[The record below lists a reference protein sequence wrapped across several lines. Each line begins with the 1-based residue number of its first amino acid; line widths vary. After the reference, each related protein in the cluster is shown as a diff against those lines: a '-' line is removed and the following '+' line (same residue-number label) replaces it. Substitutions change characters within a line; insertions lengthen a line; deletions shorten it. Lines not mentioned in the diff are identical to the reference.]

1 MHSDLPPS
9 DPTAPDPVQQDVIQ
23 EFEKLRRFLDYQ
35 FARQTTYLQEV
46 SLQLHRVGRSKPGVF
61 ETIPEDDLSSVVS
74 HDRGNDVVDLVHGE
88 ASETSLGSFLPDNL
102 EAKAFPDRTR
112 HKRSTDSLDSIATFV
127 SSTLKESEKRA
138 YNVAEKVTIRRE
150 SLRKEKEPSSFSM
163 MAVQFVDSAFFTNL
177 VTAVIVINLIILGVE
192 VDQSKFLGQDEIPV
206 IFPIINIAVVVFF
219 IAELG
224 VKLIAFG
231 FASFFCGPERWWNLF
246 DFFIILVSVL
256 ETVLEY
262 VALSSSSAQVN
273 PSHLRFVRTVRLA
286 RALRGIRVMRLL
298 RYVSSLRA
306 LILSIMSSMYSLFWT
321 LVLLLLLFYSFGVL
335 FTQLVLDDCR
345 LKEILKTNDRNAL
358 PVCEDEYAKK
368 YWSSVSASML
378 TLFMSITGGVDWE
391 FAMEPLMGR
400 PDPLAAMCLI
410 IYITIT
416 CFAIVNVVTACF
428 CSTAMESAAADKDL
442 ATMKQIQKHSSQV
455 NDLQNLFHDI
465 VGNHEDN
472 EVSIRD
478 FKAALSSP
486 KFAGFLE
493 SMSISTE
500 DVGVLFTFMDTD
512 RSGLV
517 DLDEFVNGCLNLHG
531 PAKSLQLARMSF
543 ENKLTRREIKS
554 LKMVVGEVRRL
565 LYSDNAGKKDAFIV

>member
-1 MHSDLPPS
+1 MHSDLLQS
-9 DPTAPDPVQQDVIQ
+9 DPTAPDPVQQDVMQ
-23 EFEKLRRFLDYQ
+23 EFEKLRRFLDYR

-61 ETIPEDDLSSVVS
+61 DTIPEDDLSSVVS
-74 HDRGNDVVDLVHGE
+74 HDRGNDVVDLVQPE
-88 ASETSLGSFLPDNL
+88 ASATSLGSFLPDNL
-102 EAKAFPDRTR
+102 EAKGFPDRTR
-112 HKRSTDSLDSIATFV
+112 HNKRSTDSLDSIATFV

-150 SLRKEKEPSSFSM
+150 SLRKEKETSSFSM
-163 MAVQFVDSAFFTNL
+163 MAVQFVESALFTNL

-192 VDQSKFLGQDEIPV
+192 VDQSKFLGQDEVPV
-206 IFPIINIAVVVFF
+206 IFPIINIVVVVFF

-224 VKLIAFG
+224 VKLLAFG

-345 LKEILKTNDRNAL
+345 LKEILRTNDRNAL
-358 PVCEDEYAKK
+358 PVCE
-368 YWSSVSASML
+368 
-378 TLFMSITGGVDWE
+378 
-391 FAMEPLMGR
+391 
-400 PDPLAAMCLI
+400 
-410 IYITIT
+410 
-416 CFAIVNVVTACF
+416 
-428 CSTAMESAAADKDL
+428 
-442 ATMKQIQKHSSQV
+442 
-455 NDLQNLFHDI
+455 
-465 VGNHEDN
+465 
-472 EVSIRD
+472 
-478 FKAALSSP
+478 
-486 KFAGFLE
+486 
-493 SMSISTE
+493 
-500 DVGVLFTFMDTD
+500 
-512 RSGLV
+512 
-517 DLDEFVNGCLNLHG
+517 
-531 PAKSLQLARMSF
+531 
-543 ENKLTRREIKS
+543 
-554 LKMVVGEVRRL
+554 
-565 LYSDNAGKKDAFIV
+565 

>member
-1 MHSDLPPS
+1 MG
-9 DPTAPDPVQQDVIQ
+9 Q
-23 EFEKLRRFLDYQ
+23 
-35 FARQTTYLQEV
+35 
-46 SLQLHRVGRSKPGVF
+46 
-61 ETIPEDDLSSVVS
+61 
-74 HDRGNDVVDLVHGE
+74 
-88 ASETSLGSFLPDNL
+88 
-102 EAKAFPDRTR
+102 RTR
-112 HKRSTDSLDSIATFV
+112 AG
-127 SSTLKESEKRA
+127 
-138 YNVAEKVTIRRE
+138 RE
-150 SLRKEKEPSSFSM
+150 DCSRPR
-163 MAVQFVDSAFFTNL
+163 
-177 VTAVIVINLIILGVE
+177 
-192 VDQSKFLGQDEIPV
+192 P
-206 IFPIINIAVVVFF
+206 
-219 IAELG
+219 
-224 VKLIAFG
+224 
-231 FASFFCGPERWWNLF
+231 
-246 DFFIILVSVL
+246 
-256 ETVLEY
+256 
-262 VALSSSSAQVN
+262 
-273 PSHLRFVRTVRLA
+273 
-286 RALRGIRVMRLL
+286 

-345 LKEILKTNDRNAL
+345 LKDIDAPIRCTRDARAS
-358 PVCEDEYAKK
+358 DEYANK
-368 YWSSVSASML
+368 YWNSVSASML

-391 FAMEPLMGR
+391 R

-416 CFAIVNVVTACF
+416 CFAIVNVVTAVF

-442 ATMKQIQKHSSQV
+442 ATMKQLQKHSSQV

-554 LKMVVGEVRRL
+554 LKMAVGELRRL
-565 LYSDNAGKKDAFIV
+565 LYNDNAGKKDVFIV